1 MMKNID
7 ATNPWMMSDN
17 KRSTYN
23 VVVDDLQANNYN
35 SESTGSLD
43 IDYVSNGF
51 KCKTTNVT
59 MNAANTY
66 MYLAYA
72 EYPFKTA
79 NAR

>member
-1 MMKNID
+1 MK
-7 ATNPWMMSDN
+7 T
-17 KRSTYN
+17 K
-23 VVVDDLQANNYN
+23 DLQVNNYN
-35 SESTGSLD
+35 SESTGSLK

-51 KCKTTNVT
+51 KCRTTNVT

-66 MYLAYA
+66 VYLAYA